1 MTISTNK
8 AQKLI
13 TRNIVV
19 VRQELG
25 LTQNEMAAYTDVSRR
40 TIQRIESASQ
50 NKVGYNPL
58 LSTAV
63 KIANAF
69 NVSVNDLIGEQL
81 EVQ

>member
-19 VRQELG
+19 IRQELG
-25 LTQNEMAAYTDVSRR
+25 LTQNEMAAYTDLSRR
-40 TIQRIESASQ
+40 TIQRIEAASQ

-63 KIANAF
+63 KIAGAF
-69 NVSVNDLIGEQL
+69 NVSVQELIAEKL